1 MCTLPPTL
9 CAGSPSGQEISIVSD
24 MEMERVFTLLS
35 KNPQDFEQAY
45 QRYPYEGRHNDGYQ
59 REGPHEREVGFGG
72 HRGDEY
78 PPSSTEQYGY
88 KYGYGS
94 RDYRSQGYSDRA
106 GGDRGYREDGYRGEG
121 RRERGHTEAERRE
134 RGHTEAERRERGD
147 NSSSGSSGIEEHYSV
162 ASHRSRSGS
171 AASLHTDR
179 EPGKEADRGRGE
191 GAGGGPR
198 RGPGGSSAS
207 LVSMDSGIGGAAR
220 KQAGRDRGRG
230 EVVDAARPQHGPQHG
245 PHSQD
250 LPFDFSKGLGS
261 LIPTDPRHE
270 YDYHMFVG
278 PGPGMEQSG

>member
-1 MCTLPPTL
+1 
-9 CAGSPSGQEISIVSD
+9 
-24 MEMERVFTLLS
+24 MERVFTLLS

-45 QRYPYEGRHNDGYQ
+45 QRYPYEGPHDDGYQ

-78 PPSSTEQYGY
+78 SPSSTEQYGY

-121 RRERGHTEAERRE
+121 RRERGHTEEGRRE
-134 RGHTEAERRERGD
+134 RGHTEEGRRERGHTEEGRRERGHTEEGRRERGD
-147 NSSSGSSGIEEHYSV
+147 NSSSGSSGIEEHYSL

-230 EVVDAARPQHGPQHG
+230 EVVDAARPQHGP
-245 PHSQD
+245 HSQD

-278 PGPGMEQSG
+278 PGMERSG